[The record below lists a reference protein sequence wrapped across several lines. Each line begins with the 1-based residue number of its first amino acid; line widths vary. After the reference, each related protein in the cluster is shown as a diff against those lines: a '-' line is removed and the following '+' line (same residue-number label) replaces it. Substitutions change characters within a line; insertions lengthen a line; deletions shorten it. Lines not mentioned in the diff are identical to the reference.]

1 MIERLLRTKF
11 VKFCCIILS
20 DRRRVDD
27 FIRALLARMIT
38 VGLLISSQLSEARP
52 VRVATYNIEN
62 GVGAVGS
69 DEYNAVQTTLA
80 RIDADIVCF
89 QELQTT
95 SFAAW
100 SNMAVTL
107 GYSYNAIGWDG
118 GSMAGSLYMGY
129 FSRFPIL
136 STYNVVSPPDAKEL
150 SRFPFRAVIEVPEA
164 EHPLVIWNEH
174 HKSGATSIDKFRRAI
189 EAYRISQNVDAYLAA
204 NPNNVEYMLVGDLND
219 DIRDNQTAQYTNQPS
234 GAPAEYVLG
243 SDIVFPVLYSKFP
256 TDRYADAG
264 LGFEHLLAYWEATTT
279 PITRVASGRELD
291 YVFLSPALAH
301 SSLGAPQGEIYYS
314 AMDLG
319 DGLPKWGDPL
329 PADTSVTASDHLPIF
344 VDIQMTDYSP
354 VLPTSTFEI
363 TGDVSGPFSPVSMFY
378 TVAETNQFSCTWSVS
393 TDVDWLTVVPE
404 SFSLAP
410 NASREVE
417 VFLNSLAESMAPGV
431 YTASVTFW
439 NETTD
444 EVRIRQVTLTIHDTL
459 AVSPAEG
466 LSSSGYAGGP
476 FSPTSKV
483 YVVTNKSSQP
493 VTFTAGANVSW
504 LSVSPSSWLLQAGGS
519 VQVAVALNAQA
530 NSRPIGTHF
539 ATVAFSNQAT
549 GFVQG
554 RPAVLSAVG
563 TLCDAVDRCDLTWT
577 TGGNSSWLYQ
587 TNDTADGMD
596 AAQSGSLSTS
606 QQSWLGTT
614 VTGPAQVSFDWRVS
628 SRTNTHL
635 LRFLD
640 NGLTKDQTSGE
651 TEWVRRT
658 VEIAA
663 GVHTLQWAYATAS
676 TTPQGA
682 NAGWVDRVSLDY
694 FSVSPADDWVASGW
708 AGGPFTPTSRIYTLT
723 NAGPVAIP
731 WSVAWNPNWITPN
744 LASGTLAPHSGTNI
758 TCSLNAN
765 AYALPSGAYSG
776 SIVFSNQTT
785 GLAIQ
790 RSVLL
795 SATGPLCDAA
805 DRCDLAW
812 TTGGASNWFSQTAV
826 NHDGFDAAQSG
837 PITTNQQ
844 TWMETTVT
852 GPVQVSFW
860 WRVSSRY
867 QHYLSFKIDSQ
878 LQEQIST
885 EIGWTQKTYAVGS
898 GPHTLRW
905 TFTNTTTYA
914 MGANAGWVDQVTLDY
929 LMASPQDTWY
939 PQGYPGGPFDP
950 DTREYVLTN
959 SGPAAIQWTATGTNW
974 LAFTP
979 DSGRLDP
986 GGIAIVECRLSPQAA
1001 AVPPG
1006 YYFTSMVFSNQ
1017 TTGNSFGRSVTFKV
1031 KDYLVIDHSYSV
1043 TSTGYVGG
1051 PYSPPEQGFV
1061 ISNRGPDSANW
1072 TAYSSG
1078 VTTNNWMALS
1088 SSGGSLA
1095 SGATSNI
1102 VVGLNTNADRLP
1114 VGNSGGIVVFSNT
1127 TTHVQQTFWWR
1138 LDLAAA
1144 MAFNLDHQ
1152 MLDGPVGGPFSSTS
1166 FSLTN
1171 RSRVAQ
1177 TWTATVSANWLT
1189 LDSTGG
1195 TLGGTSSMP
1204 IVATVNSNAAAL
1216 TGGVYSASVL
1226 ISNQTGRTAA
1236 SFTVYLYVGSV
1247 FCEAMEGC
1255 DLNWTCG
1262 GNVPWL
1268 YQTNVA
1274 KDGIDAA
1281 VCGSI
1286 TNSQDSW
1293 MKVSLTG
1300 PGKFTYWW
1308 QLNGVNGRDYLEIT
1322 VDGTPLTASGN
1333 LPWRQYTNTFGVG
1346 THTIRWRFYKNNT
1359 GTNVLSGGAYMD
1371 QITWAPANTA
1381 MGVPVEWYQRFGLA
1395 PEDGGTWDDL
1405 DAASSAAGLPNWV
1418 QYVTGLTPTDPADI
1432 FHILTVQ
1439 QTAGQPA
1446 RIEWWGGTNGPS
1458 TPYVIQ
1464 ATTNL
1469 EFGPW
1474 SATGSIPR
1482 VQGLNVWTNAPPADI
1497 KRYYRVLAPMG
1508 P

>member
-1 MIERLLRTKF
+1 M
-11 VKFCCIILS
+11 
-20 DRRRVDD
+20 
-27 FIRALLARMIT
+27 
-38 VGLLISSQLSEARP
+38 
-52 VRVATYNIEN
+52 
-62 GVGAVGS
+62 
-69 DEYNAVQTTLA
+69 
-80 RIDADIVCF
+80 
-89 QELQTT
+89 
-95 SFAAW
+95 
-100 SNMAVTL
+100 
-107 GYSYNAIGWDG
+107 
-118 GSMAGSLYMGY
+118 
-129 FSRFPIL
+129 
-136 STYNVVSPPDAKEL
+136 
-150 SRFPFRAVIEVPEA
+150 
-164 EHPLVIWNEH
+164 IWNEH

-189 EAYRISQNVDAYLAA
+189 EAYRISQDVDAYLAA
-204 NPNNVEYMLVGDLND
+204 NPNNIEYMLVGDLND

-234 GAPAEYVLG
+234 GAPDEYVLG

-256 TDRYADAG
+256 TDRYTDAG
-264 LGFEHLLAYWEATTT
+264 LGFEHLPAYWEATTT

-291 YVFLSPALAH
+291 YVFLSPALMN
-301 SSLGAPQGEIYYS
+301 SLLGAPQSEVYYS

-319 DGLPKWGDPL
+319 DGLPKWGYPL
-329 PADTSVTASDHLPIF
+329 PAATSVAASDHLPIF
-344 VDIQMTDYSP
+344 VDIQMADYSP

-363 TGDVSGPFSPVSMFY
+363 TGDISGPFSPVSMFY
-378 TVAETNQFSCTWSVS
+378 TVAETNQFSCVWSVS
-393 TDVDWLTVVPE
+393 VDVDWLTAVPD

-444 EVRIRQVTLTIHDTL
+444 EIRVRPVTLTIHDTL

-483 YVVTNKSSQP
+483 YAVTNKSSQP
-493 VTFTAGANVSW
+493 VTFTAGANASW

-519 VQVAVALNAQA
+519 VQVTVALNAQA
-530 NSRPIGTHF
+530 NSQPIGTYF
-539 ATVAFSNQAT
+539 ATVAFSNQTT

-554 RPAVLSAVG
+554 RPAVLRAAG

-587 TNDTADGMD
+587 TNDNADGMD
-596 AAQSGSLSTS
+596 AAQSGSLSAS

-614 VTGPAQVSFDWRVS
+614 VTGPVQVSFDWRVS

-640 NGLTKDQTSGE
+640 NGLARDQTSGE

-658 VEIAA
+658 VEIAS

-694 FSVSPADDWVASGW
+694 FSVSPADEWVVSGW
-708 AGGPFTPTSRIYTLT
+708 AGGPFTPTSRTYVVT
-723 NAGPVAIP
+723 NAGSVAIP

-744 LASGTLAPHSGTNI
+744 LASGTLAPHSGTNV
-758 TCSLNAN
+758 TCTLNAN
-765 AYALPSGAYSG
+765 AYALPSGAYSS
-776 SIVFSNQTT
+776 SIVFSNQMS
-785 GLAIQ
+785 GLTLQ
-790 RSVLL
+790 RPVLL

-805 DRCDLAW
+805 DRCDLTW

-837 PITTNQQ
+837 RISTNQHS
-844 TWMETTVT
+844 WMETTVT

-860 WRVSSRY
+860 WKVSSRY

-878 LQEQIST
+878 LQDQIST
-885 EIGWTQKTYAVGS
+885 EIDWGQKTYSVGS
-898 GPHTLRW
+898 GTHTLRW
-905 TFTNTTTYA
+905 TFTNTTTSA
-914 MGANAGWVDQVTLDY
+914 SGANAGWVDQVALDY

-974 LAFTP
+974 IVFTP

-986 GGIAIVECRLSPQAA
+986 GGIAVVECSLSPQAA

-1006 YYFTSMVFSNQ
+1006 YYSTSMIFSNQ
-1017 TTGNSFGRSVTFKV
+1017 TTGNSFGRPVSFKV
-1031 KDYLVIDHSYSV
+1031 NDYLVIDHTYTV
-1043 TSTGYVGG
+1043 TSMGYVGG
-1051 PYSPPEQGFV
+1051 PFSPPEQNFA

-1078 VTTNNWMALS
+1078 VTTNNWMTLS

-1114 VGNSGGIVVFSNT
+1114 VGQSGGIVVFSNT
-1127 TTHVQQTFWWR
+1127 TTHVKQTFWWY
-1138 LDLAAA
+1138 LNLEAA
-1144 MAFNLDHQ
+1144 MTFNLDHQ
-1152 MLDGPVGGPFSSTS
+1152 MLDGPVGGPFSPTT
-1166 FSLTN
+1166 FFITN
-1171 RSRVAQ
+1171 RSRVTQ
-1177 TWTATVSANWLT
+1177 TWIAAVSTNWLT

-1195 TLGGTSSMP
+1195 TLGGTSSLP
-1204 IVATVNSNAAAL
+1204 IAAIVNSNAATL
-1216 TGGVYSASVL
+1216 TAGVYSASVL
-1226 ISNQTGRTAA
+1226 ISNQTGRTSA

-1247 FCEAMEGC
+1247 FCEATEGC
-1255 DLNWTCG
+1255 DFNWTCG
-1262 GNVPWL
+1262 GHVPWL
-1268 YQTNVA
+1268 YQTNVTH
-1274 KDGIDAA
+1274 DGIDAA
-1281 VCGSI
+1281 ACGAI
-1286 TNSQDSW
+1286 TNGQESW
-1293 MKVSLTG
+1293 MQMSITG
-1300 PGKFTYWW
+1300 PGTLTYWKK
-1308 QLNGVNGRDYLEIT
+1308 LDGVIGRDYFEIS
-1322 VDGTPLTASGN
+1322 VDGAKTTSWGTI
-1333 LPWRQYTNTFGVG
+1333 PWMQFTNVLGAG
-1346 THTIRWRFYKNNT
+1346 SHTIRWRFYKNT
-1359 GTNVLSGGAYMD
+1359 SGTNVLSGGAYVD
-1371 QITWAPANTA
+1371 QIAWTPGNTA
-1381 MGVPVEWYQRFGLA
+1381 MGVPVEWYQRFGLS

-1405 DAASSAAGLPNWV
+1405 DAAPSAAGLPNWV

-1432 FHILTVQ
+1432 FHILAVQ

-1474 SATGSIPR
+1474 SATGSSPR

-1497 KRYYRVLAPMG
+1497 KRYYRILAPLG

>member
-1 MIERLLRTKF
+1 MADFFAIGFL
-11 VKFCCIILS
+11 FC
-20 DRRRVDD
+20 
-27 FIRALLARMIT
+27 LLA
-38 VGLLISSQLSEARP
+38 VPLSSEARP

-62 GVGAVGS
+62 GVGDIGS
-69 DEYNAVQTTLA
+69 SEYNAVQAILA
-80 RIDADIVCF
+80 RMDADIVCF

-118 GSMAGSLYMGY
+118 GSMAGSLYMGF

-136 STYNVVSPPDAKEL
+136 STYNIQSPPGAKEL
-150 SRFPFRAVIEVPEA
+150 SRYPFRAVINVPEA

-174 HKSGATSIDKFRRAI
+174 HKSGAASIDKFRRAI
-189 EAYRISQNVDAYLAA
+189 EAYRISQDVDAYLTA
-204 NPNNVEYMLVGDLND
+204 NPDDVEYMLVGDLND

-234 GAPAEYVLG
+234 GAPSEYVLG

-264 LGFEHLLAYWEATTT
+264 LGFEHLPAYWEATTT

-291 YVFLSPALAH
+291 YVFLSPALMN
-301 SSLGAPQGEIYYS
+301 SPLGAPQSELYYS

-319 DGLPKWGDPL
+319 DGLPKWGEPL
-329 PADTSVTASDHLPIF
+329 PAATSVTASDHLPTF
-344 VDIQMTDYSP
+344 VDIQMADYSP

-378 TVAETNQFSCTWSVS
+378 TVAETNPFSCVWSVS
-393 TDVDWLTVVPE
+393 ADVDWLTVVPD

-410 NASREVE
+410 SAFREVE

-444 EVRIRQVTLTIHDTL
+444 EIRIRPVTLTIHDTL
-459 AVSPAEG
+459 AISPAEG

-483 YVVTNKSSQP
+483 YAVTNKSSQP
-493 VTFTAGANVSW
+493 VTFSASANASW

-519 VQVAVALNAQA
+519 VQVTVALNAQA
-530 NSRPIGTHF
+530 YSQPIGTYF
-539 ATVAFSNQAT
+539 ATVAFSNQTT
-549 GFVQG
+549 GIVQG
-554 RPAVLSAVG
+554 RPAVLRAAG
-563 TLCDAVDRCDLTWT
+563 TLCDAVDRCDLVWS
-577 TGGNSSWLYQ
+577 TGGNASWLYQ
-587 TNDTADGMD
+587 TNDTADGID
-596 AAQSGSLSTS
+596 AAQSGTIAAS
-606 QQSWLGTT
+606 QQSWMET
-614 VTGPAQVSFDWRVS
+614 VISGPGQVTYSWRVS
-628 SRTNTHL
+628 SQTNTHL
-635 LRFLD
+635 LRFMD
-640 NGLTKDQTSGE
+640 NGLARDQISGE
-651 TEWVRRT
+651 TEWTRRT
-658 VEIAA
+658 LEIAS
-663 GVHTLQWAYATAS
+663 GVHTLRWAFATAS
-676 TTPQGA
+676 TTPQGI
-682 NAGWVDRVSLDY
+682 NAGWVDQISIDNFAVT
-694 FSVSPADDWVASGW
+694 PADDWVASGW
-708 AGGPFTPTSRIYTLT
+708 AGGPFTPTSRTYVVT
-723 NAGPVAIP
+723 NAGSVAIP
-731 WSVAWNPNWITPN
+731 WSVAGRPNWITANP
-744 LASGTLAPHSGTNI
+744 ASGTLAPHSGTNV
-758 TCSLNAN
+758 TCTLNTN
-765 AYALPSGAYSG
+765 AYALPSGSYSG
-776 SIVFSNQTT
+776 SLIFSNQTS
-785 GLAIQ
+785 GLTLQ
-790 RSVLL
+790 RPVLL

-805 DRCDLAW
+805 DRCDLIW

-837 PITTNQQ
+837 RISTNQH

-860 WRVSSRY
+860 WKVSSRY

-878 LQEQIST
+878 LQDQIST
-885 EIGWTQKTYAVGS
+885 EIDWAQKTYSLGS
-898 GPHTLRW
+898 GTHTLRW
-905 TFTNTTTYA
+905 TFTNTATSA
-914 MGANAGWVDQVTLDY
+914 SGANAGWVDQVALDY
-929 LMASPQDTWY
+929 LMASPQDPWY

-959 SGPAAIQWTATGTNW
+959 SGPAAIQWTVTGTNW

-986 GGIAIVECRLSPQAA
+986 GGIAVIECSLSPQAA
-1001 AVPPG
+1001 TVPPG
-1006 YYFTSMVFSNQ
+1006 YYTTSMIFSNQ
-1017 TTGNSFGRSVTFKV
+1017 TTGNSFGRAVSLKV
-1031 KDYLVIDHSYSV
+1031 NDYLVIDHSYSV

-1051 PYSPPEQGFV
+1051 PYSPPVQGFV
-1061 ISNRGPDSANW
+1061 ISNRGPDTANW

-1078 VTTNNWMALS
+1078 VTTNNWMTLS

-1114 VGNSGGIVVFSNT
+1114 VGQSGGIVVFSNT

-1144 MAFNLDHQ
+1144 MTFALDHQ
-1152 MLDGPVGGPFSSTS
+1152 MLDGPVGGPFSSVT

-1171 RSRVAQ
+1171 RSSVAQ
-1177 TWTATVSANWLT
+1177 NWIATVSTNWLT
-1189 LDSTGG
+1189 LDSMGG
-1195 TLGGTSSMP
+1195 TLGGTSSLP
-1204 IVATVNSNAAAL
+1204 IDAIVNSNAAAL
-1216 TGGVYSASVL
+1216 TAGVYSASVL
-1226 ISNQTGRTAA
+1226 ISNQTGRSAA

-1255 DLNWTCG
+1255 DLSWTCG

-1268 YQTNVA
+1268 YQTNITQ
-1274 KDGIDAA
+1274 DGIDAA
-1281 VCGSI
+1281 TCGSI
-1286 TNSQDSW
+1286 TNSQESW
-1293 MKVSLTG
+1293 MQLSVTG
-1300 PGKFTYWW
+1300 PGTLTHWKK
-1308 QLNGVNGRDYLEIT
+1308 LSSLNGRDYFEIT
-1322 VDGTPLTASGN
+1322 VDGAKQIVSGTFQW
-1333 LPWRQYTNTFGVG
+1333 LQQTNVFGAG
-1346 THTIRWRFYKNNT
+1346 THTIRWRFYKSST
-1359 GTNVLSGGAYMD
+1359 GTNVLSGGAYVD
-1371 QITWAPANTA
+1371 QINWTPANTA
-1381 MGVPVEWYQRFGLA
+1381 MGVPVEWYQRFGLS

-1405 DAASSAAGLPNWV
+1405 DAAPSASGLPNWV

-1439 QTAGQPA
+1439 QAAGQPA

-1474 SATGSIPR
+1474 SATGSSPR

-1497 KRYYRVLAPMG
+1497 KRYFRILAPAN